1 MKNEKLQKY
10 EIHEK
15 FKMSA
20 YFISEKKK
28 PLKIHNFFNFL
39 PYISKG
45 HHFSITK
52 LEILIICNILQLEMD
67 F

>member
-28 PLKIHNFFNFL
+28 TPKNTQFFQLFTL
-39 PYISKG
+39 YFKG
-45 HHFSITK
+45 PPFQYHK
-52 LEILIICNILQLEMD
+52 VRNPNYL
-67 F
+67 